1 VARPRLSRRAREHLT
16 GYLYLLPVAIALGGT
31 VLFPILKAIHMSLYN
46 HVLIKPKEYGFV
58 GLANY
63 ARLLH
68 DEVFWLS
75 LWNSFLWVFGSVSFQ
90 FLGGFAAALL
100 LHQAFRGRALVRTLT
115 LLPWIIPGVVVALIW
130 EFIYQPN
137 YGLLNDVL
145 IRIGVMTER
154 VAWLSSPVL
163 AMPAVILTNV
173 WRGVPFFAIMLL
185 AGLQAIPTE
194 LYEAARV
201 DGASVTQRFWSIT
214 VPMLRPIIVVATA
227 TRIVWTVQLRGPHL
241 RHDERR
247 ARQRHPDH
255 VDVHAD
261 AGLLEPRLRLCRHA
275 VRRPP
280 AHHARLHDLLPA
292 DHPRPGEHDVRRAPG
307 RDLAERVLGGPVLWV
322 GLAAL
327 TLFAML
333 PFVWVFLASFK
344 TRAELYATPIVYLPA
359 SLSAANYVEAWTS
372 KLTPFSRFFANSLWV
387 SSVTMVATTLVSI
400 LAGYALARFRF
411 AGRQTFLLIFLAT
424 QMFPAVLLI
433 APLLSQWYAL
443 GLIDTY
449 QALIYSNFSFTVP
462 FTVWMLVGY
471 FESIPIELEE
481 SAMLDGCNRFGAL
494 CRVVLPLG
502 RPGVAATA
510 IFAFVASWSELL
522 FAITFTSQ
530 TEMRTLSA
538 GLLFMV
544 GQYEIQWGQLSAGV
558 IISTV
563 PVAILFTYLQRH
575 LIQGLSAGA
584 VKG

>member
-1 VARPRLSRRAREHLT
+1 M
-16 GYLYLLPVAIALGGT
+16 
-31 VLFPILKAIHMSLYN
+31 K
-46 HVLIKPKEYGFV
+46 
-58 GLANY
+58 
-63 ARLLH
+63 
-68 DEVFWLS
+68 
-75 LWNSFLWVFGSVSFQ
+75 
-90 FLGGFAAALL
+90 
-100 LHQAFRGRALVRTLT
+100 
-115 LLPWIIPGVVVALIW
+115 
-130 EFIYQPN
+130 
-137 YGLLNDVL
+137 
-145 IRIGVMTER
+145 
-154 VAWLSSPVL
+154 
-163 AMPAVILTNV
+163 
-173 WRGVPFFAIMLL
+173 
-185 AGLQAIPTE
+185 
-194 LYEAARV
+194 
-201 DGASVTQRFWSIT
+201 
-214 VPMLRPIIVVATA
+214 
-227 TRIVWTVQLRGPHL
+227 
-241 RHDERR
+241 
-247 ARQRHPDH
+247 
-255 VDVHAD
+255 
-261 AGLLEPRLRLCRHA
+261 
-275 VRRPP
+275 
-280 AHHARLHDLLPA
+280 
-292 DHPRPGEHDVRRAPG
+292 RAPG

-359 SLSAANYVEAWTS
+359 ALSVANYVEAWTS

-400 LAGYALARFRF
+400 LAGYSLARFRF

-494 CRVVLPLG
+494 CRVVLPLAA
-502 RPGVAATA
+502 PGVAATA

>member
-1 VARPRLSRRAREHLT
+1 VSRP
-16 GYLYLLPVAIALGGT
+16 
-31 VLFPILKAIHMSLYN
+31 
-46 HVLIKPKEYGFV
+46 
-58 GLANY
+58 
-63 ARLLH
+63 
-68 DEVFWLS
+68 
-75 LWNSFLWVFGSVSFQ
+75 
-90 FLGGFAAALL
+90 
-100 LHQAFRGRALVRTLT
+100 
-115 LLPWIIPGVVVALIW
+115 
-130 EFIYQPN
+130 
-137 YGLLNDVL
+137 
-145 IRIGVMTER
+145 
-154 VAWLSSPVL
+154 
-163 AMPAVILTNV
+163 
-173 WRGVPFFAIMLL
+173 
-185 AGLQAIPTE
+185 
-194 LYEAARV
+194 
-201 DGASVTQRFWSIT
+201 
-214 VPMLRPIIVVATA
+214 
-227 TRIVWTVQLRGPHL
+227 
-241 RHDERR
+241 
-247 ARQRHPDH
+247 
-255 VDVHAD
+255 
-261 AGLLEPRLRLCRHA
+261 
-275 VRRPP
+275 
-280 AHHARLHDLLPA
+280 
-292 DHPRPGEHDVRRAPG
+292 PG
-307 RDLAERVLGGPVLWV
+307 RDLAERVLGGPVLWI
-322 GLAAL
+322 GLVAL
-327 TLFAML
+327 TLFALL
-333 PFVWVFLASFK
+333 PFAWVFLASFK

-359 SLSAANYVEAWTS
+359 SLSVANYVDAWTS

-433 APLLSQWYAL
+433 APLLSQWHAL

-471 FESIPIELEE
+471 FESIPLELEE

-494 CRVVLPLG
+494 CRVVLPLAA
-502 RPGVAATA
+502 PGVAATA

>member
-1 VARPRLSRRAREHLT
+1 
-16 GYLYLLPVAIALGGT
+16 
-31 VLFPILKAIHMSLYN
+31 
-46 HVLIKPKEYGFV
+46 
-58 GLANY
+58 
-63 ARLLH
+63 
-68 DEVFWLS
+68 
-75 LWNSFLWVFGSVSFQ
+75 
-90 FLGGFAAALL
+90 
-100 LHQAFRGRALVRTLT
+100 
-115 LLPWIIPGVVVALIW
+115 
-130 EFIYQPN
+130 
-137 YGLLNDVL
+137 
-145 IRIGVMTER
+145 
-154 VAWLSSPVL
+154 
-163 AMPAVILTNV
+163 
-173 WRGVPFFAIMLL
+173 
-185 AGLQAIPTE
+185 
-194 LYEAARV
+194 
-201 DGASVTQRFWSIT
+201 
-214 VPMLRPIIVVATA
+214 
-227 TRIVWTVQLRGPHL
+227 
-241 RHDERR
+241 
-247 ARQRHPDH
+247 
-255 VDVHAD
+255 
-261 AGLLEPRLRLCRHA
+261 
-275 VRRPP
+275 
-280 AHHARLHDLLPA
+280 
-292 DHPRPGEHDVRRAPG
+292 VRRAPG
-307 RDLAERVLGGPVLWV
+307 RDLAERVLGGPVLWL

-327 TLFAML
+327 TLFALL

-359 SLSAANYVEAWTS
+359 SLSVANYVEAWTS

-471 FESIPIELEE
+471 FESIPLELEE

-494 CRVVLPLG
+494 CRVVLPLAA
-502 RPGVAATA
+502 PGVAATA